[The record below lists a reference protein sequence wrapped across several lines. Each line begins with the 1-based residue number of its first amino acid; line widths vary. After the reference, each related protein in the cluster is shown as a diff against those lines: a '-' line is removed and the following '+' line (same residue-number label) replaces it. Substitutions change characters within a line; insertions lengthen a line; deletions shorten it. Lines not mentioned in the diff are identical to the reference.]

1 MERDVAVIGAGAA
14 GLAAALRLVRAGARV
29 TVYER
34 EARAGG
40 RMRTE
45 TLGGARVD
53 VGVQLVSSSHTSV
66 MALAQQ
72 VGGRELLKHSPG
84 RDALWRKNR
93 ANPITYG
100 SIASMVASSALP
112 TTLKLKMGSR
122 YLPFLTKKARTL
134 DANDPAGSGGVA
146 HDGESIGAWGE
157 RELGSEFVEL
167 LAYPL
172 LAAYYGAVPEQ
183 TSAGVYHGLAR
194 MGMDVSVFGASG
206 GFGALADAWLSA
218 AESGGARYLAA
229 TNVTR
234 IDAADDGVRLTTSA
248 GEARHD
254 AVVLAVPAPIAARLL
269 SGAGIGGAGNNG
281 SGAAAIAAWLTQVR
295 VTPTLTVAYRM
306 DGVFPGDYFG
316 LSFPRGDS
324 IGDRVVALCIQS
336 RKLPGL
342 VPAGGD
348 ALVALPAPAA
358 AASLLAMDDAAAAD
372 AMLTSLE
379 RAVSGIRKHVKSVHV
394 TRYDHGYT
402 IFYPGY
408 LRHLTRF
415 DPAWLPARVTLAGDY
430 MLAPSVE
437 GAVRSGERA
446 AERVLAQPAPS
457 G

>member
-1 MERDVAVIGAGAA
+1 MERDTAVIGAGAA
-14 GLAAALRLVRAGARV
+14 GLAAALRLVRAGVRV

-45 TLGGARVD
+45 TLDGARVD
-53 VGVQLVSSSHTSV
+53 VGVQLVSSSHTSL
-66 MALAQQ
+66 MAVARQL
-72 VGGRELLKHSPG
+72 GGSDLLRRSPG
-84 RDALWRKNR
+84 RDALWRKGR

-100 SIASMVASSALP
+100 SLASMVASAALP
-112 TTLKLKMGSR
+112 TALKLKMGSR
-122 YLPFLTKKARTL
+122 YLPFLTTKARTL
-134 DANDPAGSGGVA
+134 DANDPGGSGGAA
-146 HDGESIGAWGE
+146 HDMESIGTWGE
-157 RELGSEFVEL
+157 RELGSDFVEL

-183 TSAGVYHGLAR
+183 TSAGVYHALAK
-194 MGMDVSVFGASG
+194 MGMDVSVYGAAG

-218 AESGGARYLAA
+218 VESAGARYVTA
-229 TNVTR
+229 TEVTS
-234 IDAADDGVRLTTSA
+234 IDAAGDGVRLATSA

-254 AVVLAVPAPIAARLL
+254 AVVVAAPAPVAARLL
-269 SGAGIGGAGNNG
+269 SGDSIAGAGGEGIGE
-281 SGAAAIAAWLTQVR
+281 WLDQVR

-306 DGVFPGDYFG
+306 DGPFPGDYFG
-316 LSFPRGDS
+316 LSFPRGS
-324 IGDRVVALCIQS
+324 AIGDRVVALCIQS

-358 AASLLAMDDAAAAD
+358 TPSLLAMDDAAAAD
-372 AMLTSLE
+372 AMLGSLE
-379 RAVSGIRKHVKSVHV
+379 EAVTGIRKHVKSAHV

-402 IFYPGY
+402 IFHPGY

-415 DPAWLPARVTLAGDY
+415 DPAWLPPHVCLAGDY
-430 MLAPSVE
+430 MIAPSVE

-446 AERVLAQPAPS
+446 AERLLAALR